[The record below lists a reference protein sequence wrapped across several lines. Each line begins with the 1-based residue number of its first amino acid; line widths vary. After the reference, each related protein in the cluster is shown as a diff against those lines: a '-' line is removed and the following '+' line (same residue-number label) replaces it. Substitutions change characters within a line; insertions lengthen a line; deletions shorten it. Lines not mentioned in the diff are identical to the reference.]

1 MAHASFKK
9 PPQAPPL
16 FTGTPESVI
25 SDTNGMIDKSRKLMD
40 KISADIKPADATFE
54 TVLLPMAL
62 DDNDMMVKGNIIGFY
77 KSISTSADLRAKSNE
92 AEQLMDKFGTE
103 SSLREDI
110 YKLIDA
116 AKGKGAK
123 LDPESQRL
131 LDKVHKDFIRAG
143 MNLPTTED
151 REKLKG
157 IKDRIDTLA
166 NIFSSNL
173 NDETG
178 GIWFDPKEVDGVPED
193 LVASWDKGDGENEG
207 KVRMTFKYPDYF
219 PVMMFAK
226 NPETRKRVL
235 IGNENKL
242 PQNIPLFKEVIEK
255 RDEAARLLGYK
266 DHATF
271 VIEDKMAKTPKTVDT
286 FLGDLKGKLM
296 EGGEKERGALTKLK
310 KQDLAS
316 RGQEQTFDGHYYL
329 WDQRFYNRLMLEK
342 DYQVD
347 QEKLSEYFPLG
358 PTIEGMLKI
367 FEKLFGLSFA
377 EVSGKDRDS
386 ISPSGKGEDIVWHPE
401 CQVFSVWN
409 SEDMG
414 SEFVGYLYLDLHP
427 REGKYGHAA
436 NFNLQP
442 GFTNE
447 NGTRHYPVTALVC
460 NFSKPTK
467 KKPSLL
473 KHDEVTTLFH
483 ELGHGIHDL
492 VAKTKY
498 SRFHGTNVVRDFVEA
513 PSQMLENW
521 CWTPSQLKSL
531 SHHYGTLSPE
541 YEAAWRETASKDATT
556 PGEELPDELINNL
569 IKTKHVNGALFN
581 LRQLHFGTFDM
592 AIHEP
597 NSHAEVEAMH
607 FSEMYNKIGYELTKL
622 DTPAQL
628 GEGYDWG
635 MFKFLLHHIGFPPHY
650 HAFISYRD
658 HQTNTRSTGH
668 GQTTFGHLIGGYD
681 AGYYGYLSSQVYS
694 ADMFH
699 SEFAKD
705 PMNGSVGRRYRK
717 EILEKGGSRDEM
729 ESLKAFLGR
738 EPSSEPFY
746 KELGLE

>member
-1 MAHASFKK
+1 MTDQTTRYLKAECSEESSVPHAEGGTICGVPQKTIQLALRALVKLAYSRGFKLFVFSLLLFTGIAFVLASPLRAVQRVTALYHQIVSNYGARPLTTGSMAHKSFKK

-25 SDTNGMIDKSRKLMD
+25 SDTNGIIDKSRKLMD
-40 KISADIKPADATFE
+40 TISADVKPTDATFQN
-54 TVLLPMAL
+54 VLLPMAL
-62 DDNDMMVKGNIIGFY
+62 DDNEMSLKGNIIGFY
-77 KSISTSADLRAKSNE
+77 KSISTNADLRAKSNE
-92 AEQLMDKFGTE
+92 AEQLLDKFGTE
-103 SSLREDI
+103 SSLREDV

-116 AKGKGAK
+116 AKVKGDK

-131 LDKVHKDFIRAG
+131 LDKTHKDFIRAG
-143 MNLPTTED
+143 MSLPTTEE
-151 REKLKG
+151 RNKLKG

-166 NIFSSNL
+166 NVFSSNL

-178 GIWFDPKEVDGVPED
+178 GIWFDPAEVDGVPED
-193 LVASWDKGDGENEG
+193 LVASWDKGQGENDG
-207 KVRMTFKYPDYF
+207 KVRMTFKYPDFF
-219 PVMMFAK
+219 PTMMFAK
-226 NPETRKRVL
+226 NPETRKKVL

-271 VIEDKMAKTPKTVDT
+271 VIEDKMAKTPKTVDD
-286 FLGDLKGKLM
+286 FLADLKGKLM
-296 EGGEKERGALTKLK
+296 EGGEKERGTLTELK

-316 RGQEQTFDGHYYL
+316 RGLEQSFDGHYYI

-347 QEKLSEYFPLG
+347 QAKLSEYFPLG
-358 PTIEGMLKI
+358 PTIEGMLDI
-367 FEKLFGLSFA
+367 FEKLFGLSFT
-377 EVSGKDRDS
+377 EILGEDRAS

-414 SEFVGYLYLDLHP
+414 SEFIGYLYLDLHP

-442 GFTNE
+442 GFTSR

-460 NFSKPTK
+460 NFSKSTK

-492 VAKTKY
+492 VAKTTY

-531 SHHYGTLSPE
+531 SHHYSTLSPE
-541 YEAAWRETASKDATT
+541 YEAAWRETAPKDAPK
-556 PGEELPDELINNL
+556 PGEELPDDLIENL
-569 IKTKHVNGALFN
+569 IKTKHVNGALAN

-597 NSHAEVEAMH
+597 KSHTEVEAMK

-622 DTPAQL
+622 DTPAQS
-628 GEGYDWG
+628 GQGYDWG
-635 MFKFLLHHIGFPPHY
+635 MCILL
-650 HAFISYRD
+650 
-658 HQTNTRSTGH
+658 
-668 GQTTFGHLIGGYD
+668 L
-681 AGYYGYLSSQVYS
+681 L
-694 ADMFH
+694 
-699 SEFAKD
+699 
-705 PMNGSVGRRYRK
+705 
-717 EILEKGGSRDEM
+717 
-729 ESLKAFLGR
+729 
-738 EPSSEPFY
+738 
-746 KELGLE
+746 